1 MTTKY
6 SDIIK
11 LQDFLPVYDI
21 MDESPKAW
29 QSFIPTK
36 QFCDL
41 LNRSLTAFTSTI
53 TSKEVSKRKSIWVRG
68 TFGTGKSHASAV
80 VKHLLCDDYN
90 NVCSYIESLPD
101 EALKARIKNLR
112 QSGRKYFA
120 VTLKGVEKAYDI
132 PRFTLSL
139 QRETQ
144 KALKKIYP
152 DFVVQSDFL
161 SAKNWILSHSD
172 IFEANVLGHDDEL
185 DSTVSTTEDVL
196 NRLDA
201 CDTGMYLMVERAI
214 RKNVGS
220 VFEQQGI
227 SDWLVEV
234 EKEIEN
240 RGIADGLIIV
250 WDEFTSVM
258 DTLKSDRINL
268 LQNIAEKS
276 QKNNVFLFLISH
288 RIETIN
294 SESKEADIRTMN
306 DRFDHIAYQM
316 DQVSTYLI
324 MRHSFTIPDAA
335 GNLEYS
341 NLQKKLAPNLQETL
355 DFVTDNNAEQKQHIS
370 RLLPM
375 HPYTA
380 YLCSTISNF
389 VGSSNRSVIKFM
401 HDGESGFEAFLNDE
415 SNYNTGTL
423 LTADALWDFFYSE
436 FDEDV
441 ASSTFT
447 NIYRSYESTV
457 AAQGDDYLRVFKAIL
472 LLNALSPKFK
482 QDPEKLKPVDKVFQL
497 IFAGDRSENKIIDIL
512 NWLNDKKVVVR
523 NVFDQ
528 FKITGSS
535 YNQAEMNDKRQ
546 RVETEYQLA
555 QDIVGYDIPSSESIK
570 DLFKI
575 GETVRREVLVTFLSC
590 EAQEAVIRS
599 RLIKF
604 TQGKPNYLHVAI
616 FFSIRESD
624 RDSKNTILKNFSA
637 DFENLVIVLPDEAL
651 SQNCYSHFVDS
662 IAHSLVAES
671 HFNKTEAKEYEKA
684 AHQFVIKWIQALLN
698 NTYTCYFNSVAYNE
712 GTVAQIPDL
721 LNYKLSV
728 KAYPH
733 GFESIKEFG
742 KKGVKDNF
750 FVDKN
755 CPSVILQILEAQQ
768 ASQITSHGG
777 NPEPIRYIFEDN
789 GNTLLTPVGELS
801 EYAKNSDLWI
811 TNVCHLMDKCMEDAR
826 KKYNDRFSLGEVLA
840 PFVSGPYGFFTS
852 FANCSALAF
861 AIRKHKSDLFVPGVS
876 QPISDDKLRDML
888 VDIFKA
894 WTKDGK
900 ADAPNKY
907 LLRFGSPEETQLKDL
922 IIDLFDLKKYPW
934 CNVKEIKSLENAKWK
949 VWEFCKIESQQP
961 LWTLLY
967 APGISDEAKDALKDL
982 IYIFEQENPSVDK
995 IKSVY
1000 KKLKQDNVVMNI
1012 LLTNIANYQAGF
1024 RVFVSSIEEAP
1035 ITPALWQGMIE
1046 AIDTLQLEIAL
1057 RQESTVRQKIV
1068 AYYVKWL
1075 KQQQNGNN
1083 GGNGNGESGSG
1094 NGSGNGSSGSGTSST
1109 QETIAKAKDKIKSIN
1124 MPNMFWQKLALDL
1137 LNDHPEL
1144 ADYFADLNI

>member
-6 SDIIK
+6 SDIIR

-21 MDESPKAW
+21 MDESPKSW
-29 QSFIPTK
+29 QSFIPTN

-41 LNRSLTAFTSTI
+41 LNQSLTSI
-53 TSKEVSKRKSIWVRG
+53 TSKEISKRKSIWVRG
-68 TFGTGKSHASAV
+68 TFGTGKSHASSV
-80 VKHLLCDDYN
+80 VKHLLCDDYDN
-90 NVCSYIESLPD
+90 ISAYIESIPD

-112 QSGRKYFA
+112 QGGKKYFA

-144 KALKKIYP
+144 KALKKTHP
-152 DFVVQSDFL
+152 DFVVHSDYL
-161 SAKNWILSHSD
+161 SAKNWILSHRD

-185 DSTVSTTEDVL
+185 DSTVSTIEDVL

-201 CDTGMYLMVERAI
+201 CDTSMYLMVERAI
-214 RKNVGS
+214 REKVGS

-234 EKEIEN
+234 ENEIEK
-240 RGIADGLIIV
+240 RGIADGLIIF

-276 QKNNVFLFLISH
+276 QNNNVFLFLISH
-288 RIETIN
+288 RIEIQSSDN
-294 SESKEADIRTMN
+294 KEKDITKMSDRFADIQYR
-306 DRFDHIAYQM
+306 M
-316 DQVSTYLI
+316 DEVSTYLI

-335 GNLEYS
+335 GNAEYGI
-341 NLQKKLAPNLQETL
+341 LQNKLAPKLKETL

-401 HDGESGFEAFLNDE
+401 HDDESGFEAFLNDE
-415 SNYNTGTL
+415 NNYNTGTL

-441 ASSTFT
+441 STSTFT
-447 NIYRSYESTV
+447 NIYRSYEGAV
-457 AAQGDDYLRVFKAIL
+457 AAQGDDYLRVFKTIL

-482 QDPEKLKPVDKVFQL
+482 EDPEKLKPVDKVFQL
-497 IFAGDRSENKIIDIL
+497 IFAGDRAEKKIIDIL

-535 YNQAEMNDKRQ
+535 YNQTEMNDKRQ
-546 RVETEYQLA
+546 RVETEYHLA
-555 QDIVGYDIPSSESIK
+555 QDIVGYDISSSESVK

-590 EAQEAVIRS
+590 EVQEAVIRS
-599 RLIKF
+599 RLNKF
-604 TQGKPNYLHVAI
+604 TQDKPNYLHVAI

-624 RDSKNTILKNFSA
+624 RDSKHPILKNFSSE
-637 DFENLVIVLPDEAL
+637 FENLVIILPDE
-651 SQNCYSHFVDS
+651 SFSHNNYTRFVDS
-662 IAHSLVAES
+662 IAHSQVAES
-671 HFNKTEAKEYEKA
+671 HFNKAEAKEYEKA

-698 NTYTCYFNSVAYNE
+698 NTYTCYFNNVAYNE

-721 LNYKLSV
+721 INYKLSV

-733 GFESIKEFG
+733 GFESVKEFG

-755 CPSVILQILEAQQ
+755 CPKVIQQILEAQH
-768 ASQITSHGG
+768 ASQITNHGG
-777 NPEPIRYIFEDN
+777 NPEPVRYIFEDN

-801 EYAKNSDLWI
+801 DYAKNSGLWI
-811 TNVCHLMDKCMEDAR
+811 TNICRLMDKCIDDAR
-826 KKYNDRFSLGEVLA
+826 NKYNDRFSLGEILA

-852 FANCSALAF
+852 FANCAALSF
-861 AIRKHKSDLFVPGVS
+861 AIRKHKEDFFVPGVS
-876 QPISDDKLRDML
+876 QPISDDKLSDML
-888 VDIFKA
+888 VEIFKA

-900 ADAPNKY
+900 ADSPNKF
-907 LLRFGSPEETQLKDL
+907 LLRFGSPEETQLKEL
-922 IIDLFDLKKYPW
+922 IIELFDLVNVSGI
-934 CNVKEIKSLENAKWK
+934 NVKEIKSLENAKWA
-949 VWEFCKIESQQP
+949 VQEYCKTKTKQP
-961 LWTLLY
+961 LWTLLHV
-967 APGISDEAKDALKDL
+967 PSISKDQKDAIKEL

-1000 KKLKQDNVVMNI
+1000 KKLKLDNVPLNI
-1012 LLTNIANYQAGF
+1012 ILTNMGNYQTGF
-1024 RVFVSSIEEAP
+1024 RSFVNSIEEATIKP
-1035 ITPALWQGMIE
+1035 EWWNEMLE
-1046 AIDTLQLEIAL
+1046 AIDTLPSEIAF
-1057 RQESTVRQKIV
+1057 RKEADVRQKIV
-1068 AYYVKWL
+1068 AFYIKKTTKPVDVPL
-1075 KQQQNGNN
+1075 
-1083 GGNGNGESGSG
+1083 GSDP
-1094 NGSGNGSSGSGTSST
+1094 NPTIPPTTSTPTASSRIS
-1109 QETIAKAKDKIKSIN
+1109 EAKDKIKNIN

-1137 LNDHPEL
+1137 LNEHPEL

>member
-1 MTTKY
+1 MATKY
-6 SDIIK
+6 SDIIR

-29 QSFIPTK
+29 QSFIPTN

-41 LNRSLTAFTSTI
+41 LNQSLTAI

-90 NVCSYIESLPD
+90 NVSSYIESLPD

-112 QSGRKYFA
+112 QSGKKYFA

-144 KALKKIYP
+144 KALKRIHP
-152 DFVVQSDFL
+152 DFVVQSDYL
-161 SAKNWILSHSD
+161 SAKNWISSHRD

-214 RKNVGS
+214 RENVGS

-234 EKEIEN
+234 EKEIEK
-240 RGIADGLIIV
+240 RGIANGLIIF

-276 QKNNVFLFLISH
+276 QNNNVFLFLISH
-288 RIETIN
+288 RIEIQN
-294 SESKEADIRTMN
+294 SDNKDKDITKMS
-306 DRFDHIAYQM
+306 DRYIHIPYQM
-316 DQVSTYLI
+316 DEVSTYLI

-335 GNLEYS
+335 GNAEYY
-341 NLQKKLAPNLQETL
+341 NLQKKLAPKLQETL

-401 HDGESGFEAFLNDE
+401 HDEESGFDAFLNEE

-423 LTADALWDFFYSE
+423 LTADALWDFFYTE

-447 NIYRSYESTV
+447 NIYRSYEGTV
-457 AAQGDDYLRVFKAIL
+457 AAQGDDYLRVFKTIL

-482 QDPEKLKPVDKVFQL
+482 QDPEKLKPVDRVFQL
-497 IFAGDRSENKIIDIL
+497 IFAGDRAENKIIEIL

-535 YNQAEMNDKRQ
+535 YNQAEINDKRQ
-546 RVETEYQLA
+546 RVETDYRLA
-555 QDIVGYDIPSSESIK
+555 QDIVGYDIPSSEAIK

-575 GETVRREVLVTFLSC
+575 GVTVRREVLVTFLSC
-590 EAQEAVIRS
+590 EEQEAVIRS
-599 RLIKF
+599 RLNKF
-604 TQGKPNYLHVAI
+604 TQGKPNYLRVAI
-616 FFSIRESD
+616 FFSIKESD

-637 DFENLVIVLPDEAL
+637 DFENLVILLPDEAL
-651 SQNCYSHFVDS
+651 SQNCYSRFVDS

-698 NTYTCYFNSVAYNE
+698 NTYTCYFNNVVYNE

-728 KAYPH
+728 KAFPH
-733 GFESIKEFG
+733 GFESVKEFG

-750 FVDKN
+750 FFDKN
-755 CPSVILQILEAQQ
+755 CPKVIQQILEAQQ

-789 GNTLLTPVGELS
+789 GNTLLTPAGELS

-811 TNVCHLMDKCMEDAR
+811 TKVCRLMDKCMEDAR
-826 KKYNDRFSLGEVLA
+826 KKYNDRFSLGHVLA
-840 PFVSGPYGFFTS
+840 PFVSEPYGFFTS
-852 FANCSALAF
+852 FANCAALSF
-861 AIRKHKSDLFVPGVS
+861 AIRKHKEDLFVPGVS
-876 QPISDDKLRDML
+876 QPISDDKLSDML
-888 VDIFKA
+888 VEIFKA

-900 ADAPNKY
+900 ADSPNKF
-907 LLRFGSPEETQLKDL
+907 LLRFGSPEETQLKEL
-922 IIDLFDLKKYPW
+922 IIDLFDLMKVPGI
-934 CNVKEIKSLENAKWK
+934 NVQEIKSLENAKWA
-949 VWEFCKIESQQP
+949 VQEYCKTKIMQP
-961 LWTLLY
+961 LWTLLHV
-967 APGISDEAKDALKDL
+967 PTIPHEQKDAIKDL

-1000 KKLKQDNVVMNI
+1000 KKLKLDNVPLNI
-1012 LLTNIANYQAGF
+1012 ILTNMASYQTGF
-1024 RVFVSSIEEAP
+1024 RAFVNSIEEAP
-1035 ITPALWQGMIE
+1035 IKPEWWNEMLE
-1046 AIDTLQLEIAL
+1046 AIDTLPSEIAF
-1057 RQESTVRQKIV
+1057 RKEADVRQKIV
-1068 AYYVKWL
+1068 AFYIKKTTKPPVVPPTTGPGPDTPPL
-1075 KQQQNGNN
+1075 PLVTPP
-1083 GGNGNGESGSG
+1083 
-1094 NGSGNGSSGSGTSST
+1094 SSRMS
-1109 QETIAKAKDKIKSIN
+1109 EAKDKIKSIN

-1144 ADYFADLNI
+1144 ADFFADLNI

>member
-1 MTTKY
+1 MATKY
-6 SDIIK
+6 SDIIR

-29 QSFIPTK
+29 QSFIPTN

-41 LNRSLTAFTSTI
+41 LNQSLTAI
-53 TSKEVSKRKSIWVRG
+53 TSKEISKRKSIWVRG

-80 VKHLLCDDYN
+80 VKHLLCDDYDN
-90 NVCSYIESLPD
+90 ISPYIESIPD

-112 QSGRKYFA
+112 QGGKKYFA

-144 KALKKIYP
+144 KALKKAYP
-152 DFVVQSDFL
+152 DFVVQSDYL
-161 SAKNWILSHSD
+161 SAKNWILGHRD
-172 IFEANVLGHDDEL
+172 IFEANVLGHDDEF
-185 DSTVSTTEDVL
+185 DSTVSTTQDVL

-201 CDTGMYLMVERAI
+201 CDTGMYIMVERAI
-214 RKNVGS
+214 RENVGS

-234 EKEIEN
+234 EKEIEK
-240 RGIADGLIIV
+240 RGIANGLIIF

-276 QKNNVFLFLISH
+276 QNKNVFLFLISH
-288 RIETIN
+288 RIEIQSSDN
-294 SESKEADIRTMN
+294 KDKDITKMS
-306 DRFDHIAYQM
+306 DRFADVQYRM
-316 DQVSTYLI
+316 DEVSTYLI

-335 GNLEYS
+335 GNAEYS
-341 NLQKKLAPNLQETL
+341 NLQSKLAPKLKETL
-355 DFVTDNNAEQKQHIS
+355 DFVTDNNAEQKHHIS

-415 SNYNTGTL
+415 TNYNTGTL
-423 LTADALWDFFYSE
+423 LTTDALWDFFYSE

-447 NIYRSYESTV
+447 NIYRSYEGTV
-457 AAQGDDYLRVFKAIL
+457 AAQGDDYLRVFKTIL

-497 IFAGDRSENKIIDIL
+497 IFAGDRAENKIIDIL

-535 YNQAEMNDKRQ
+535 YNQTEMNDKRQ
-546 RVETEYQLA
+546 RVETEYHLA
-555 QDIVGYDIPSSESIK
+555 QDIIGYDISSSEAIK
-570 DLFKI
+570 ELFKI

-590 EAQEAVIRS
+590 EVQEAVVRS
-599 RLIKF
+599 RLNKF
-604 TQGKPNYLHVAI
+604 IQEKPNYLHLAI

-624 RDSKNTILKNFSA
+624 RDSRHTILKNFSGE
-637 DFENLVIVLPDEAL
+637 FENLVLILPDESF
-651 SQNCYSHFVDS
+651 SQNSYTRFVDS

-671 HFNKTEAKEYEKA
+671 HFNKAEAKEYEKA

-698 NTYTCYFNSVAYNE
+698 NTYTCYFNNVAYNE

-733 GFESIKEFG
+733 GFESVKEYG

-750 FVDKN
+750 FIDKN
-755 CPSVILQILEAQQ
+755 CPKVIQQILEAQQ
-768 ASQITSHGG
+768 ASQITTHGG

-789 GNTLLTPVGELS
+789 GNTLLTPAGELS

-811 TNVCHLMDKCMEDAR
+811 TNVCRLMDKCMEDAR
-826 KKYNDRFSLGEVLA
+826 KKYHDRFSLGEVLA
-840 PFVSGPYGFFTS
+840 PFVSEPYGFFTS
-852 FANCSALAF
+852 FANCAALAF
-861 AIRKHKSDLFVPGVS
+861 AIRKHKEDLFVPGVS
-876 QPISDDKLRDML
+876 QPISDDKLSDML
-888 VDIFKA
+888 VEIFKV
-894 WTKDGK
+894 WTKDRK
-900 ADAPNKY
+900 ADSPNKF
-907 LLRFGSPEETQLKDL
+907 LLRFGSPEETQLKEL
-922 IIDLFDLKKYPW
+922 IIDLFDLVKVPGI
-934 CNVKEIKSLENAKWK
+934 NVKEIKSLENAKWA
-949 VWEFCKIESQQP
+949 VQEYCKTKTMQP
-961 LWTLLY
+961 LWTLLHV
-967 APGISDEAKDALKDL
+967 PSIPKDQKDAIKDL
-982 IYIFEQENPSVDK
+982 IYTFEQENPSVEK

-1000 KKLKQDNVVMNI
+1000 KKLKLDNVPLNI
-1012 LLTNIANYQAGF
+1012 ILTNMANYQTGF
-1024 RVFVSSIEEAP
+1024 RAFVNSIEEAP
-1035 ITPALWQGMIE
+1035 IKPEWWNEMLE
-1046 AIDTLQLEIAL
+1046 AIDTLPSEIAF
-1057 RQESTVRQKIV
+1057 RKESDVRQKIV
-1068 AYYVKWL
+1068 AFYIKKTTKPPVVPTPGPGPDTHPL
-1075 KQQQNGNN
+1075 PPAAPP
-1083 GGNGNGESGSG
+1083 
-1094 NGSGNGSSGSGTSST
+1094 SSRLS
-1109 QETIAKAKDKIKSIN
+1109 EAKDKIKSIN